1 MTLIRIKINSVPLKG
16 HLTIKPTTEYQ
27 SCSNAKT
34 DKSCSVIIYRSQNT
48 WQPANDGAYLYLNSL
63 HVLSVVQ
70 VVDNNRRNAV
80 IDETVNFR

>member
-1 MTLIRIKINSVPLKG
+1 MQKLINHAASLYTVVKIHGSLQYG
-16 HLTIKPTTEYQ
+16 E
-27 SCSNAKT
+27 
-34 DKSCSVIIYRSQNT
+34 
-48 WQPANDGAYLYLNSL
+48 YLYLNSL